1 MTYRRIATTLICIL
15 LAGCAALVTTIYL
28 ANQDVGAQTPA
39 QPTQPRPAP
48 KAPAAKAPAP
58 APAAAPATPSGAIRT
73 ETINYDAWT
82 VTCRDTADGK
92 SKKVCVA
99 TMPMQVQQ
107 QNQLVTLGT
116 WSILHN
122 KEGLLVS
129 VVQTTQIDI
138 GVLIAKGVELKLGN
152 GKSYR
157 LNFVDCNPRRCE
169 STLAM
174 DDAVIKEVVAA
185 ANDRVSVTLWKTD
198 GTEASITVASIKG
211 IDKAIAAVR

>member
-1 MTYRRIATTLICIL
+1 MTLRNIATALICTL
-15 LAGCAALVTTIYL
+15 VAGSVALAITIYF
-28 ANQDVGAQTPA
+28 ANQDVGAQTPPA
-39 QPTQPRPAP
+39 RPAP
-48 KAPAAKAPAP
+48 KPTPAP
-58 APAAAPATPSGAIRT
+58 APAQAAPSGPIRT
-73 ETINYDAWT
+73 ETINYDNWT

-107 QNQLVTLGT
+107 QNQRVTLGA

-122 KEGLLVS
+122 REGLLVS
-129 VVQTTQIDI
+129 VVQITQIDI

-152 GKSYR
+152 GKSYK
-157 LNFVDCNPRRCE
+157 LSYVDCNPKLCE

-174 DDAVIKEVVAA
+174 DEAVIREVVAG
-185 ANDRVSVTLWKTD
+185 ANDRTSVTLWKTD
-198 GTEASITVASIKG
+198 GTEASITFNSIKG